1 MHLDGTGVAAY
12 RVEEQYM
19 KKLVVLVVALALTS
33 ACARDSA
40 SLEIKPGS
48 TVSVE
53 KKDGVI
59 VAGRLVEVKPEHVV
73 VETAGGRKEI
83 ARADIAS
90 LRADTA
96 VTTAPALPAAAPSS
110 ASSLARPGS
119 TPGSERPVGSAGTAS
134 TAASDPRPAAAEYRE
149 VTLPAGTI
157 LPVELT
163 TAVASDSSNVED
175 AVRGTLRRAVTAGG
189 VQAFPV
195 GTAVSGVVTSVERSG
210 RVKGRAEVAFRFS
223 TIDPPGDAERLSM
236 RTDTIARQAQAT
248 KKTDAAK
255 IGGGAAGGAI
265 IGGIL
270 GGGDGA
276 AKGAAI
282 GGAAG
287 TGVVLGTRGKEIRLG
302 PGTPVSVRLSAPLT
316 VRVRVAS

>member
-1 MHLDGTGVAAY
+1 
-12 RVEEQYM
+12 M

-40 SLEIKPGS
+40 SLEIKAGS
-48 TVSVE
+48 TVTVE
-53 KKDGVI
+53 KKDGVV
-59 VAGRLVEVKPEHVV
+59 VAGRLVEVKPEHVI
-73 VETAGGRKEI
+73 VETVAGRREI

-96 VTTAPALPAAAPSS
+96 VTTAPALPAAAPSTASGS
-110 ASSLARPGS
+110 APATVS
-119 TPGSERPVGSAGTAS
+119 TPASDRALGSAGTAA
-134 TAASDPRPAAAEYRE
+134 TASDPRPAATEYRE
-149 VTLPAGTI
+149 VTLPVGTV

-163 TAVASDSSNVED
+163 TAVASDSSKVED
-175 AVRGTLRRAVTAGG
+175 AVRGTLRRAVTTAAG
-189 VQAFPV
+189 VQAFPM
-195 GTAVSGVVTSVERSG
+195 GTAVSGVVTAVERAG
-210 RVKGRAEVAFRFS
+210 RVKGRAQVAFRFS

-302 PGTPVSVRLSAPLT
+302 AGTPVSVRLSAPLT